1 MRVLVLRPEPA
12 AARTAERLAALGH
25 EAVRLPL
32 SKAEHAVDAVKA
44 ALAQPHGAIAVTSA
58 EMARLFERIGGAPAA
73 DRATAVFAVGK
84 ATARAM
90 RDAGFAHVLSAA
102 GDGESLAG
110 VVAEHLRVNGPL
122 PHPLLY
128 LAGNP
133 RGPGF
138 ESRLAEAGI
147 PFRTVEGY
155 RMVPLAPTREAPEA
169 ALLHPVPDAVLLYS
183 RESARAFFALAPL
196 TEAPGRFTALRL
208 LCMSANVAA
217 AVPERFAAH
226 VDIAA
231 SPSEESLLALL

>member
-12 AARTAERLAALGH
+12 AARTAERLAVLGH

-44 ALAQPHGAIAVTSA
+44 ALAEPHGAIAVTSA
-58 EMARLFERIGGAPAA
+58 EMARLFEGLGGAPAA
-73 DRATAVFAVGK
+73 HRNTTVFAVGE
-84 ATARAM
+84 ATAQAM
-90 RDAGFAHVLSAA
+90 RQNGFTDVISAG
-102 GDGESLAG
+102 GDGESLAE
-110 VVAEHLRVNGPL
+110 VIAAHVRAKGPL

-155 RMVPLAPTREAPEA
+155 RMVPLAPTREAVEA

-196 TEAPGRFTALRL
+196 TEAPGRFTAMRL

-217 AVPERFAAH
+217 AAPERFAAH
-226 VDIAA
+226 VAIAA
-231 SPSEESLLALL
+231 APSEESLLALL

>member
-25 EAVRLPL
+25 GAVRLPL

-44 ALAQPHGAIAVTSA
+44 ALAEPHGAIAVTSA
-58 EMARLFERIGGAPAA
+58 EMARLFEGLGGAPAA
-73 DRATAVFAVGK
+73 HRDTTVFAVGE
-84 ATARAM
+84 ATAQAM
-90 RDAGFAHVLSAA
+90 RQNGFTDVLNAE

-110 VVAEHLRVNGPL
+110 LIAAHIRAKGPL

-155 RMVPLAPTREAPEA
+155 RMVPLAPQRTALEA
-169 ALLHPVPDAVLLYS
+169 ALLHPLPDAVLLYS

-196 TEAPGRFTALRL
+196 AETPGRFTALRL

-226 VDIAA
+226 VAIAA
-231 SPSEESLLALL
+231 APSEKSLLALL

>member
-25 EAVRLPL
+25 ETVRLPL

-58 EMARLFERIGGAPAA
+58 EMARLFERIGGAPAG
-73 DRATAVFAVGK
+73 DRNTIVFAVGE
-84 ATARAM
+84 ATAKAM
-90 RDAGFAHVLSAA
+90 RQSGFTNVLNAE

-110 VVAEHLRVNGPL
+110 LIAAHVRAKGPL

-138 ESRLAEAGI
+138 ETRLAAAGI

-155 RMVPLAPTREAPEA
+155 RMVPLAPTREAVEA

-183 RESARAFFALAPL
+183 RESACAFFALAPL
-196 TEAPGRFTALRL
+196 AEAPARFAALHL
-208 LCMSANVAA
+208 LCISANVAA
-217 AVPERFAAH
+217 AVPQGFPARVA
-226 VDIAA
+226 IARA
-231 SPSEESLLALL
+231 PSEESLFALL